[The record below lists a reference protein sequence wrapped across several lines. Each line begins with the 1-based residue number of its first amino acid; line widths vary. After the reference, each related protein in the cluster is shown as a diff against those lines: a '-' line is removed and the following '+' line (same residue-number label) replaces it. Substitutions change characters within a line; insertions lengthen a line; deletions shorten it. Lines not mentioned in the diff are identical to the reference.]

1 MSSAKPEPNTDALLL
16 SPLHQ
21 QVRQRSQAAL
31 ESGALRPIETNYT
44 YLEQG
49 GMRFLLR
56 ILANVERK
64 VQATQAHRQKDPDFN
79 PFLPYD
85 PELWVCDLSTTH
97 VCLLNKF
104 NVVADHILI
113 VTRVF
118 EAQTHWLTAADFV
131 AWASG
136 LNQMD
141 GLGFYNGGTA
151 AGASQ
156 PHKHLQIVPFPMLPD
171 GKPLPI
177 EAMIAAIPNNAA
189 IFNPIAC
196 LPFHHA
202 LVQLPPAPINAEQLY
217 RAYQQALVAVDLV
230 TDSDPL
236 QGCQTGAYNLLVTR
250 RWLLLVPRERDDWQG
265 ISVNSLG
272 FAGTLFVKNAQ
283 QQDRLAAI
291 GPMALLTQVAVA
303 R

>member
-1 MSSAKPEPNTDALLL
+1 MSAANLGPNITPL

-31 ESGALRPIETNYT
+31 QSGALQPIETNYT

-64 VQATQAHRQKDPDFN
+64 VKVTQARRQKDPNFN

-85 PELWVCDLSTTH
+85 PELWVCDLSETH

-104 NVVADHILI
+104 NVVTDHALI
-113 VTRVF
+113 VTRAF
-118 EAQTHWLTAADFV
+118 EAQTNWLTSADFAALV
-131 AWASG
+131 TG
-136 LNQMD
+136 LNQID
-141 GLGFYNGGTA
+141 GLGFYNGGTE

-156 PHKHLQIVPFPMLPD
+156 PHKHLQLVPFPMLP
-171 GKPLPI
+171 GGEPLPI
-177 EAMIAAIPNNAA
+177 AAAIAALPEQSPIL
-189 IFNPIAC
+189 NPIAC
-196 LPFHHA
+196 LPFRHA
-202 LVQLPPAPINAEQLY
+202 LVPLPPEPLDATQLY
-217 RAYQQALVAVDLV
+217 AAYQQALVAVGLV
-230 TDSDPL
+230 VAADPL
-236 QGCQTGAYNLLVTR
+236 KGMQTGAYNLLVTR

-272 FAGTLFVKNAQ
+272 FAGTLFVKNAEQ
-283 QQDRLAAI
+283 RDRLAAI
-291 GPMALLTQVAVA
+291 GPMELLKRVAVA